1 MKDLPMKYKTLV
13 LTGKYAALSIISFI
27 TLTPLVWTLLSTLRY
42 GVVQNRS
49 FFPSLSELTLKN
61 YIEIFQ
67 DGMVFIYIRNSLMYG
82 GLSAALCVFIG
93 LMAGFSLSRYKL
105 PGKKIILTGFILI
118 MMIPVLVLLVPL
130 YFMFAKLNFLNRA
143 ALIIIYAAGNTPFC
157 VWLNKTYIDS
167 IPRELDEAA
176 YLDGCTKLQTL
187 KHIIFPLSLPA
198 SFSTL
203 IIIFVNGWN
212 ELIFAL
218 IFLDRVQFRPI
229 TSGILGSLGRYVNE
243 VYKMNSFAIIAC
255 VPILILFFVFQ
266 RYIMGG
272 LTAGAVKE

>member
-1 MKDLPMKYKTLV
+1 
-13 LTGKYAALSIISFI
+13 
-27 TLTPLVWTLLSTLRY
+27 
-42 GVVQNRS
+42 VQNRS
-49 FFPSLSELTLKN
+49 FFSSPNELTLKN
-61 YIEIFQ
+61 YIELFQ
-67 DGMVFIYIRNSLMYG
+67 DGMVFIYIKNSLMYG
-82 GLSAALCVFIG
+82 GFSAVLCVFIG
-93 LMAGFSLSRYKL
+93 LMAGFSLSRYNI

-157 VWLNKTYIDS
+157 VWINKAYIDS

-176 YLDGCTKLQTL
+176 YLDGCTKLKTL

-218 IFLDRVQFRPI
+218 IFLDRIQFRPI
-229 TSGILGSLGRYVNE
+229 TSGILGSMGRYGNM

-255 VPILILFFVFQ
+255 VPILVLFFFFQ

-272 LTAGAVKE
+272 LVAGAVKE